1 MFVFRDGERTPL
13 YDVIGQ
19 LDGSDEVSYNSRL
32 RDEFLNV
39 ELFSSLAEARVLGE
53 ERRNYYN
60 QFRPHSSLGGQSPAK
75 HAIHSSVP
83 VGAPPLPPP
92 NYEQQEPKQ
101 NLS

>member
-39 ELFSSLAEARVLGE
+39 ELFSSLAEARVLG
-53 ERRNYYN
+53 
-60 QFRPHSSLGGQSPAK
+60 
-75 HAIHSSVP
+75 
-83 VGAPPLPPP
+83 
-92 NYEQQEPKQ
+92 
-101 NLS
+101 